1 MTTFEVCPVEV
12 QESCTAIMANDHDG
26 LYAPRKELM
35 KINEKLDIAKLRIM
49 ERANHYDRAGNKG
62 FSIVLIE
69 ALAILDEEIGAE
81 QTVPV

>member
-1 MTTFEVCPVEV
+1 
-12 QESCTAIMANDHDG
+12 MAGVANAKNEG

>member
-1 MTTFEVCPVEV
+1 
-12 QESCTAIMANDHDG
+12 
-26 LYAPRKELM
+26 M